1 MFLVEARTDKLAAVT
16 AVARTRDAAFR
27 AAAKKLNLRGSI
39 VSAED
44 LGENKWRIDVNG
56 KVMHAVLRP
65 RSGTSRTY
73 EDRKA
78 RGQPNAT
85 FSLPEEVVTTIGE
98 LAERFECSKS
108 AVVARAVTELSK
120 RQK

>member
-1 MFLVEARTDKLAAVT
+1 MILIEARTDKLAAVT
-16 AVARTRDAAFR
+16 AIARDRDAAFR
-27 AAAKKLNLRGSI
+27 AAAKKLNLRGAI

-44 LGENKWRIDVNG
+44 LGDNKWRVDVNG
-56 KVMHAVLRP
+56 RVMHAVLKS

-78 RGQPNAT
+78 RGQPNVT
-85 FSLPEEVVTTIGE
+85 FSLPEEVVTKIGE
-98 LAERFECSKS
+98 LAEQLECSKS
-108 AVVARAVTELSK
+108 AVVARAVTEFAK